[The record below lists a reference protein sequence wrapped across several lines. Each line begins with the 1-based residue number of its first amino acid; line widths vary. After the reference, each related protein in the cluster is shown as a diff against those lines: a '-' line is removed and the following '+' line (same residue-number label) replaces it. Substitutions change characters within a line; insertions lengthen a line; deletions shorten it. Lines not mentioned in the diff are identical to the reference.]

1 MKHTISVLAKNEA
14 GVLSRITNL
23 FSSRGYNIE
32 SLTVARTLDEKHAR
46 ATIVTYGD
54 DKVIEQIEKQLH
66 KLIPVIKV
74 TEMNSETSTI
84 LELVLVKIVAK
95 DSDTIEL
102 LKLTESFGGKIINVC
117 QKEYTIQAVCD
128 EKQLKS
134 IIEILKPIG
143 IKEIVHSG
151 AVSI

>member
-32 SLTVARTLDEKHAR
+32 SLTVANTFDAEYSR

-54 DKVIEQIEKQLH
+54 DKVIEQIVKQLH
-66 KLIPVIKV
+66 RLIPIIKV

-84 LELVLVKIVAK
+84 LELVFIKVIAK
-95 DSDTIEL
+95 DSEAVEL
-102 LKLTESFGGKIINVC
+102 LKLAESFGGKIINIY

-134 IIEILKPIG
+134 LVELLKPIG
-143 IKEIVHSG
+143 IKDIVHSG
-151 AVSI
+151 SVAI